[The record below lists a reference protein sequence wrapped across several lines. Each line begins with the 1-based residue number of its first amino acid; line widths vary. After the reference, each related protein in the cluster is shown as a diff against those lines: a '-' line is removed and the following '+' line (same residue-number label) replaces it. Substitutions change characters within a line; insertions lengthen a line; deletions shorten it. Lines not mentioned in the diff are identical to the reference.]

1 MVASLPQRR
10 ALKLFI
16 LSSMA
21 EHHHIEI
28 EAVKLQSCSMS
39 PPLPE
44 ILSLLRNLIHIGTV
58 SAINLDDERYHVDT
72 SNNTISL
79 AGPRRSTPA

>member
-1 MVASLPQRR
+1 MPLMVASLPQRR
-10 ALKLFI
+10 TLKLFI

-39 PPLPE
+39 PPFPE
-44 ILSLLRNLIHIGTV
+44 ILSLIRIGTV
-58 SAINLDDERYHVDT
+58 SAINLDDELYHVDT
-72 SNNTISL
+72 SNNTINL

>member
-1 MVASLPQRR
+1 MVAFLPQRR

-44 ILSLLRNLIHIGTV
+44 ILSLIRIGTV
-58 SAINLDDERYHVDT
+58 SAINLDDELYHVDT
-72 SNNTISL
+72 SNNTINL
-79 AGPRRSTPA
+79 TGPRRSTPA

>member
-1 MVASLPQRR
+1 MVACLPQRR
-10 ALKLFI
+10 TLKLFI

-39 PPLPE
+39 PPFPE
-44 ILSLLRNLIHIGTV
+44 ILSLIRIGTV
-58 SAINLDDERYHVDT
+58 SAINLDDELYHVDT
-72 SNNTISL
+72 SNNTINL

>member
-1 MVASLPQRR
+1 MVAFLPQRR

-44 ILSLLRNLIHIGTV
+44 ILSLIRIGTV
-58 SAINLDDERYHVDT
+58 SAINLDDELYHVDT
-72 SNNTISL
+72 SNNTINL